1 MPARGESR
9 REPRARP
16 LHRRSDMATQAQI
29 TAAKKNI
36 KKAIAAAKRSRSMA
50 NLPKK
55 TRSALGKKANAVK
68 QGRAT
73 KKR

>member
-1 MPARGESR
+1 
-9 REPRARP
+9 
-16 LHRRSDMATQAQI
+16 MATQAQI